1 MDNFTKRFDGCNQF
15 LIAIEKINQ
24 MGKFRACTSE
34 LNPRILKSLTVI
46 SDT

>member
-1 MDNFTKRFDGCNQF
+1 MDNFTKRFDGCIQF

-34 LNPRILKSLTVI
+34 LYLRIHISLTVI
-46 SDT
+46 LDT